1 MTQTATDRLSDPVDA
16 LGLGVFRAIFGAVVL
31 ISTVRFIAKGW
42 VTKFYVEPSFHFSY
56 WGFSWLEPLPLPWL
70 GVQFGVMALSALALC
85 LGYRPRPAAFV
96 FFVCFTWAELSDKAL
111 YLNHYYLVSLLSLLL
126 AFVPT
131 DRAFAMRRVGP
142 MTIPRGVVSF
152 MRAQIALVYI
162 YAGIAKINADWLLR
176 GEPLTTWLFGR
187 ATLPIVGPVFAHPA
201 TGLFM
206 SWAGMLYDLTIW
218 AFLLWPKTRRLAFI
232 AVLGFHLTVGALF
245 PIGVFS
251 LVMIACSTLFF
262 APDSARRWLPAG
274 SAPSAAPQP
283 LKRIAIVA
291 ASLWLAVQVVMPL
304 RHFAYPGDANW
315 TGEGFRFAWRVM
327 LVEKTGNVEYRVIDD
342 GREMRVFPSDEL
354 HPFQARTL
362 PWEPD
367 MILEYAHHLANEH
380 GPRAAVYADAWVS
393 LNGRPAQ
400 QLIDP
405 TVDLAKESWALVPA
419 TWVLPHLD

>member
-1 MTQTATDRLSDPVDA
+1 MQ
-16 LGLGVFRAIFGAVVL
+16 
-31 ISTVRFIAKGW
+31 
-42 VTKFYVEPSFHFSY
+42 
-56 WGFSWLEPLPLPWL
+56 
-70 GVQFGVMALSALALC
+70 
-85 LGYRPRPAAFV
+85 
-96 FFVCFTWAELSDKAL
+96 
-111 YLNHYYLVSLLSLLL
+111 
-126 AFVPT
+126 
-131 DRAFAMRRVGP
+131 
-142 MTIPRGVVSF
+142 
-152 MRAQIALVYI
+152 
-162 YAGIAKINADWLLR
+162 
-176 GEPLTTWLFGR
+176 
-187 ATLPIVGPVFAHPA
+187 
-201 TGLFM
+201 
-206 SWAGMLYDLTIW
+206 
-218 AFLLWPKTRRLAFI
+218 
-232 AVLGFHLTVGALF
+232 
-245 PIGVFS
+245 
-251 LVMIACSTLFF
+251 
-262 APDSARRWLPAG
+262 
-274 SAPSAAPQP
+274 
-283 LKRIAIVA
+283 VA
-291 ASLWLAVQVVMPL
+291 MPL